1 MEQTMRT
8 RLITLVVALG
18 VLVAT
23 YLSGYWPERARRV
36 EVAARA
42 DALQTTLALTEAR
55 VRVGALLGGVLTVR
69 ELVARQDYG
78 QAMERSG
85 TLFDAIR
92 QEAMATPDPG
102 LRTGL
107 NDALGQRDRVT
118 AGLAKGDPAT
128 TATLHAIELDLRR
141 ALGYDV
147 PVSPSR

>member
-1 MEQTMRT
+1 MRT
-8 RLITLVVALG
+8 KVIG
-18 VLVAT
+18 VLVAVAVLAAT
-23 YLSGYWPERARRV
+23 YLIGYWPERGRRV
-36 EVAARA
+36 EAAARA
-42 DALQTTLALTEAR
+42 DALQTTLAQAEAR
-55 VRVGALLGGVLTVR
+55 VRVGVLLGGVLTVR

-78 QAMERSG
+78 QAMERSS

-107 NDALGQRDRVT
+107 MDALGRRDEVT

-128 TATLHAIELDLRR
+128 TTALHAIELDLRR

-147 PVSPSR
+147 PVAPSR